1 MMRGLRNQCSSTGVA
16 FVCLIAVAH
25 AVSPV
30 QKVVELLDEC
40 KAKVKKDLDAETKAM
55 EEYTAFCDDELK
67 DKGYAIETAGR
78 SIEDLTATVDSST
91 ANIGELSDEIA
102 TLGSTNAAKSSEL
115 ADATKVREAGNADF
129 AAAEKEL
136 LKSIDELGRA
146 ATIIKRGM
154 SFAQTAQGKKK
165 INEVVAG
172 LKNIIEAEWV
182 DVGSKRKLK
191 SFLQAAAQAKEDED
205 DDLSLTQPQ
214 AKMVAYESSSGGI
227 VKAIEEM
234 QGKAEDTLSD
244 LRKKEMGDAQEF
256 AMLEQGLKSEI
267 SHGEE
272 KLSTATKGKA
282 ANEQAKEDA
291 SGKLVETEKSKAA
304 DEEYA
309 GTLKTECEAKASEWE
324 ARQKSA
330 AEEMGAIEKA
340 KTILVEGVTAFA
352 QVSSKTRRW
361 NPDDDDE
368 SDAVAEKRS
377 KVVTILKKLSQTHHS
392 FAFAQLA
399 SMATSD
405 PFVKIRGLI
414 EDMIAKLLKEAEE
427 EATQKAFCDAEM
439 GKSKTS
445 QDEKTT
451 TLEKLS
457 ARIDGASTTISENT
471 EAIKTLEAEIAEI
484 DKAQAE
490 ATEIRTTENA
500 DYLKAS
506 KDFKDS
512 AEAVAKAIEVLKN
525 FYEGS
530 FMQVST
536 KTNSKSK
543 QPEFGSAKSDTAST
557 IISVLEMS
565 EEDFTTL
572 LAETEATEDEAAKAY
587 EKLTDENKI
596 SKASKET
603 EAKGKESE
611 VKSLT
616 VQLGHSKEDHASVS
630 KELDAVLAYLDKLKP
645 ECESKAMSY
654 EERKAA
660 REAEIAGL
668 KEALEILSGQGM
680 ALTQVRSHRVRVF

>member
-1 MMRGLRNQCSSTGVA
+1 MARVVLLL
-16 FVCLIAVAH
+16 CLVQAAAAGSAI
-25 AVSPV
+25 

-40 KAKVKKDLDAETKAM
+40 KAKVQKDLDAEAKGM
-55 EEYTAFCDDELK
+55 EEYTTFCDDELK

-78 SIEDLTATVDSST
+78 SIGDLTATVDSST
-91 ANIGELSDEIA
+91 ANIGQLTDEIA
-102 TLGSTNAAKSSEL
+102 TLGTSNAAKSMEL
-115 ADATKVREAGNADF
+115 GKATKVRASQNKDF

-136 LKSIDELGRA
+136 VKSIDQLGRA
-146 ATIIKRGM
+146 ATILKRGM
-154 SFAQTAQGKKK
+154 SFAQTAQGQKK
-165 INEVVAG
+165 IAAVVAA
-172 LKNIIEAEWV
+172 LKNIIQAEWV
-182 DVGSKRKLK
+182 DVGSRRKLK
-191 SFLQAAAQAKEDED
+191 SFLQATAQAKEDED
-205 DDLSLTQPQ
+205 DDLSISQPQ
-214 AKMVAYESSSGGI
+214 AKQVAYESSSGGI
-227 VKAIEEM
+227 VKAVEEM

-244 LRKKEMGDAQEF
+244 LRKKEMGDAQNF
-256 AMLEQGLKSEI
+256 AMLEQGLKDEI
-267 SHGEE
+267 KHGEE
-272 KLSTATKGKA
+272 KLSTATSGKA
-282 ANEQAKEDA
+282 ANEEAKQDA
-291 SGKLVETEKSKAA
+291 SGKLVETQKSKAA

-352 QVSSKTRRW
+352 QVSSKTKRW

-368 SDAVAEKRS
+368 SDAVSAKRS
-377 KVVTILKKLSQTHHS
+377 KVVTILKQLGQTTHS

-439 GKSKTS
+439 GKSKKS
-445 QDEKTT
+445 QDEKTM
-451 TLEKLS
+451 TLDKLQ
-457 ARIDGASTTISENT
+457 ARIDGATSTISENT
-471 EAIKTLEAEIAEI
+471 ESIKTLEAEVAEI

-490 ATEIRTTENA
+490 ATAIRNKEHE
-500 DYLKAS
+500 DYLAAS

-530 FMQVST
+530 FLQLSAST
-536 KTNSKSK
+536 NLKSK
-543 QPEFGSAKSDTAST
+543 QPELGGAKSDIAST
-557 IISVLEMS
+557 IISVLEMA

-572 LAETEATEDEAAKAY
+572 LAETEATEDEAAKAF
-587 EKLTDENKI
+587 KTLSDENKM
-596 SKASKET
+596 SKATKET
-603 EAKGKESE
+603 EAKGKASE

-616 VQLGHSKEDHASVS
+616 VQLGHSQEDHASVS
-630 KELDAVLAYLDKLKP
+630 KELDAVNAYVDKLRP
-645 ECESKAMSY
+645 QCEEKAMSY
-654 EERKAA
+654 EEKKAR

-668 KEALEILSGQGM
+668 KEALEILAGDGL
-680 ALTQVRSHRVRVF
+680 ALVQTKTSFRQIKRV

>member
-1 MMRGLRNQCSSTGVA
+1 
-16 FVCLIAVAH
+16 
-25 AVSPV
+25 
-30 QKVVELLDEC
+30 
-40 KAKVKKDLDAETKAM
+40 
-55 EEYTAFCDDELK
+55 
-67 DKGYAIETAGR
+67 
-78 SIEDLTATVDSST
+78 
-91 ANIGELSDEIA
+91 
-102 TLGSTNAAKSSEL
+102 
-115 ADATKVREAGNADF
+115 VREGQSADF
-129 AAAEKEL
+129 EAAEKEL
-136 LKSIDELGRA
+136 VKSIDELGRA
-146 ATIIKRGM
+146 ATVLKRGM
-154 SFAQTAQGKKK
+154 SFVQTAQGHKK
-165 INEVVAG
+165 ISAVVSA
-172 LKNIIEAEWV
+172 LKNIIDAEWV

-227 VKAIEEM
+227 VKTIEEM

-244 LRKKEMGDAQEF
+244 LRKKEMSDAQSF
-256 AMLEQGLKSEI
+256 AMLESGLKDEI

-272 KLSTATKGKA
+272 KLSTATKSKG
-282 ANEQAKEDA
+282 ANEEAKATA
-291 SGKLVETEKSKAA
+291 SEKLVETTKSKAA

-340 KTILVEGVTAFA
+340 KTILVDGVKAFV
-352 QVSSKTRRW
+352 QVKTKTRRW
-361 NPDDDDE
+361 NPDDEDE
-368 SDAVAEKRS
+368 SDAVSAKRE
-377 KVVTILKKLSQTHHS
+377 KVVTILKQLGQTHHS

-399 SMATSD
+399 NMASSD

-439 GKSKTS
+439 GKSKKS
-445 QDEKTT
+445 QDEKTM
-451 TLEKLS
+451 TLDKLQS
-457 ARIDGASTTISENT
+457 RIDGATSTIAENT
-471 EAIKTLEAEIAEI
+471 EAIKTLESEVAAI

-490 ATEIRTTENA
+490 ATEIRTKEHE
-500 DYLKAS
+500 DYLVAS

-530 FMQVST
+530 FIQVSA
-536 KTNSKSK
+536 KTSLKSK
-543 QPEFGSAKSDTAST
+543 QPELGGAKSDIAHT

-587 EKLTDENKI
+587 ATLTDENKV
-596 SKASKET
+596 SKATKET
-603 EAKGKESE
+603 EAKGKASE

-616 VQLGHSKEDHASVS
+616 VQLGHSKEDHASTS
-630 KELDAVLAYLDKLKP
+630 SELDAVNAYIDKLRP
-645 ECESKAMSY
+645 QCEEKAMSY
-654 EERKAA
+654 EEKKAK

-668 KEALEILSGQGM
+668 KEALEILAGDGL
-680 ALTQVRSHRVRVF
+680 ALVQTKRNLRQIKRV